1 MADVSYVM
9 RVLAGLSM
17 LPLEDATGHA
27 AEWRSDIAR
36 AIEELDTT
44 PRLPDNDPLRFN
56 EGGERLSREE
66 LNAKLDSI
74 IEGWPSWE
82 MEKKRHGRSKAYPKY
97 RPQTYKVRRG

>member
-1 MADVSYVM
+1 MADVSYAM
-9 RVLAGLSM
+9 RVLAGLSL
-17 LPLEDATGHA
+17 LPHENATDHA
-27 AEWRSDIAR
+27 ADWRADIAR

-56 EGGERLSREE
+56 EGGERLTREE

-82 MEKKRHGRSKAYPKY
+82 MEKKRYGRSKAYPVY
-97 RPQTYKVRRG
+97 RPQTFKIRRG